1 MIIDTHAHIFPDKI
15 ASKTISALALS
26 ANTKAYLDGTVSAL
40 SNSVEES
47 GISLAL
53 SLPVVTKPSQFDS
66 INAFALSV
74 NERFNKGESKIL
86 SFGGI
91 HPDCEDIEE
100 KFKWLKANGFKG
112 IKLHPEYQ
120 GVFIDEE
127 KTLRLLSLAKE
138 NSLITVVHAGVDGAY
153 RETEVKCTPKRVK
166 NALKKLNGY
175 ENLILAHFGGNEL
188 FDEVYEVLAGEK
200 VYFDTAYMLK
210 YISEKDFKK
219 MLEKHSADRILF
231 ATDSPWSSQSEDIKI
246 LKSFNLKAE
255 DEQKIF
261 SKNALKLL
269 GLEEYYVK

>member
-26 ANTKAYLDGTVSAL
+26 AKTKAYLDGTVSAL
-40 SNSVEES
+40 SKSVEEA
-47 GISLAL
+47 GIDFAI
-53 SLPVVTKPSQFDS
+53 SLPVVTKPSQFES
-66 INAFALSV
+66 VNSFALSI

-86 SFGGI
+86 SFAGI
-91 HPDCEDIEE
+91 HPDCEDIEG
-100 KFKWLKANGFKG
+100 KLKWIKANGFKG

-127 KTLRLLSLAKE
+127 KTLGILSFAKRLG
-138 NSLITVVHAGVDGAY
+138 LITVVHAGVDGAY

-175 ENLILAHFGGNEL
+175 ENLVLAHFGGNEL
-188 FDEVYEVLAGEK
+188 FDEVYELLAGEK

-231 ATDSPWSSQSEDIKI
+231 ATDSPWSGQSEDIEI
-246 LKSFNLKAE
+246 LKSFGLKEE
-255 DEQKIF
+255 DEQRIF
-261 SKNALKLL
+261 SLNALKIL
-269 GLEEYYVK
+269 GLEDK